1 MMAEISGLVL
11 GTLARLGLKFFIFMG
26 FVFLA
31 IRTLQYFGVT
41 I

>member
-1 MMAEISGLVL
+1 MKDAIIYGAGL
-11 GTLARLGLKFFIFMG
+11 LAGILCRFALMTFY
-26 FVFLA
+26 VYLA

>member
-1 MMAEISGLVL
+1 MGEIIGMVL
-11 GTLARLGLKFFIFMG
+11 GTLAQLGFKFFIFMG

>member
-1 MMAEISGLVL
+1 MLAGVLYGIDLLLGILVRFAL
-11 GTLARLGLKFFIFMG
+11 ITGY
-26 FVFLA
+26 VYLA

>member
-1 MMAEISGLVL
+1 MSEGIIYGCGLL
-11 GTLARLGLKFFIFMG
+11 AGILARFALFTAYTY
-26 FVFLA
+26 LA